1 MRNPNNVWPAVLGV
15 CLFCLVLAAGMR
27 FSFLRSPALY
37 LAGYLNQTALKTDR
51 QEPTPEATPASSPE
65 PAWMDSVSYTHLTL
79 PTILLV

>member
-37 LAGYLNQTALKTDR
+37 LAG
-51 QEPTPEATPASSPE
+51 
-65 PAWMDSVSYTHLTL
+65 
-79 PTILLV
+79 